1 MKRLDILLQIIAAL
15 GGVVFVAFITIMIVI
30 ILFKKQLNPF
40 FLNLLRLRYKEF
52 EIERKVDSDTDSK
65 NSAQEEKPAQIEPI
79 QQDAAKEIS
88 SAIDEE
94 IESKSDNL
102 IAKLL
107 EAYRDKNT
115 VEMEKV
121 QEEILYESK
130 DIDEKLKLEALYNCL
145 LYRLGQDTSQKFK
158 DLEEKTIDKKVYLE
172 IMSAIGNC
180 YKDTKSYEIA
190 ATYYQKGLIKAKEL
204 KDEYHICSFTK
215 QIADCYF
222 ITKKKSQGYDTLMSA
237 LKEDKNPEN
246 QFNYYEKLADFYRQ
260 DNDMHLYTYMLKKAL
275 EIKPNHKETLF
286 SIAHSYYGDLGLHDV
301 SAIYYERLLKLDN
314 TNSSA
319 LNNIGVTYNSL
330 GLKSKG
336 AENYKKAIALNNTLA
351 SANLAY
357 VHMGAGLVKE
367 AEMLL
372 KDAYTKENAHPN
384 VHEASSAL
392 DKQRKSEEELES
404 KVLAEGE
411 KVQQFYQNALNRK
424 LEKTDSIAHIL
435 QGKWKLDDKY
445 TYEIQV
451 VNNFVEITK
460 DREKFSGHFTNKY
473 FELKHYRQGYSYPSN
488 EAPFVE
494 EKGTVQG
501 YLLDDNATILLLQI
515 DAYKNRTY
523 YKLTKEDN

>member
-1 MKRLDILLQIIAAL
+1 MDILLQIIAAL
-15 GGVVFVAFITIMIVI
+15 GGVVFVAFITILIVI

-40 FLNLLRLRYKEF
+40 FLNLLRLKYKEF
-52 EIERKVDSDTDSK
+52 EIERKIDSDTDSK
-65 NSAQEEKPAQIEPI
+65 NSATEEKPAQIEPV

-88 SAIDEE
+88 SAIEE
-94 IESKSDNL
+94 DVESKSDNL
-102 IAKLL
+102 IDKLL

-115 VEMEKV
+115 REMEKF
-121 QEEILYESK
+121 QEEILYKAK
-130 DIDEKLKLEALYNCL
+130 DLDEKLKLEALYQCL

-158 DLEEKTIDKKVYLE
+158 DLEEKAIDKKAYLE
-172 IMSAIGNC
+172 IMSIIGNC

-190 ATYYQKGLIKAKEL
+190 ATYYQKGLLKAKEL
-204 KDEYHICSFTK
+204 KDEHHICSFTK

-222 ITKKKSQGYDTLMSA
+222 ITKKKSQAYETLMSA
-237 LKEDKNPEN
+237 LKEDKKPEN
-246 QFNYYEKLADFYRQ
+246 QFNYYEKLADFYKQ
-260 DNDMHLYTYMLKKAL
+260 DNDMYLYTYMLEKAL

-286 SIAHSYYGDLGLHDV
+286 SIAHSYYGDLGLNDV

-336 AENYKKAIALNNTLA
+336 AEKYKKAIALNNTLA

-357 VHMGAGLVKE
+357 VHMGAGLVEE

-372 KDAYTKENAHPN
+372 KDAYTKENVHPN

-392 DKQRKSEEELES
+392 DKQRKAEEELES
-404 KVLAEGE
+404 KVLVEGE
-411 KVQQFYQNALNRK
+411 KVQQFYQNALTRK
-424 LEKTDSIAHIL
+424 LEKTESIAHIL

-451 VNNFVEITK
+451 INNSVEITK
-460 DREKFSGHFTNKY
+460 DKEKFSGHFINKY
-473 FELKHYRQGYSYPSN
+473 FELKHYTQGFSLSSN
-488 EAPFVE
+488 EAPFE
-494 EKGTVQG
+494 ERGTVKG
-501 YLLDDNATILLLQI
+501 YLLEDNVTILLLKI
-515 DAYKNRTY
+515 DNYKHRTY
-523 YKLTKEDN
+523 HKLTKEINL